1 MVHSCEL
8 VSSLVVKQF
17 DKQGD
22 CLQRGSMSVVGLAN
36 AGRRWTIVN
45 SRSGGSVAVLRC
57 CATPMPKKLA
67 LDDL

>member
-8 VSSLVVKQF
+8 ASSLVVKQF

-36 AGRRWTIVN
+36 AGRRWTIGELA
-45 SRSGGSVAVLRC
+45 RRWQC
-57 CATPMPKKLA
+57 CCTSLLCDADA
-67 LDDL
+67 

>member
-8 VSSLVVKQF
+8 VSSAVVKQF

-36 AGRRWTIVN
+36 AGRDDSELAQRWQ
-45 SRSGGSVAVLRC
+45 C
-57 CATPMPKKLA
+57 CCTSLLCDADA
-67 LDDL
+67 

>member
-22 CLQRGSMSVVGLAN
+22 CLQKGQHECRWPGQRGCTSQSQMREPAD
-36 AGRRWTIVN
+36 
-45 SRSGGSVAVLRC
+45 C
-57 CATPMPKKLA
+57 CRLG
-67 LDDL
+67 